1 MTCSPLS
8 LAKRMRSLYTAGMV
22 PLPGSAMPITSARQF
37 IELAVN
43 MPEHEPQ
50 VGHALHSISFRP

>member
-22 PLPGSAMPITSARQF
+22 PLPGSAMPMTSARQF
-37 IELAVN
+37 MELAVN
-43 MPEHEPQ
+43 MPEHEPH
-50 VGHALHSISFRP
+50 VGQALHSMA